1 MKSDQA
7 EKIYNFV
14 RHSVMAVSNIF
25 LYSINHPQVGN
36 LCEKGITA
44 LKEAIANNP
53 DLSLMVIDGE
63 LIHDGTMLKK
73 SMYFARFAQL
83 LANRG
88 IGSVRFTR
96 EIDTSELKNFIGN
109 LAKKGGKEEP
119 ICSSPNIL
127 LGKVEVCHTL
137 PGEEGSVAG
146 PEPEGPGGSKISEGE
161 IAKLMEIY
169 DEVQKHKKL
178 RVVGIQEI
186 VNGIVDILKQG
197 STPFLGLAPLRSAD
211 EYTFTHSLDVCSLN
225 IAQAMGLGIEGQ
237 LLYDIGIS
245 AMLHDIGKLFVP
257 VEIINKPGSLDK
269 KEWLLMKQHT
279 IRGAEYLLGLP
290 GIPKLAV
297 ITAFEHHMKFNYAG
311 YPEAPKGWKQ
321 NLCSQI
327 TTISD
332 HFDAMR
338 TRRSYR
344 NALETE
350 QVISFMNEKLGSELH
365 PGLTKNFFKILR
377 RYNLEQKQEGGKK
390 EVVILSPFEIGP

>member
-1 MKSDQA
+1 MNPEPA

-14 RHSVMAVSNIF
+14 RHIVMAISNVF
-25 LYSINHPQVGN
+25 LYSIDHPQVSN
-36 LCEKGITA
+36 LCAKGILS
-44 LKEAIANNP
+44 LKEAMGNDP
-53 DLSLMVIDGE
+53 DISFMVIDGE
-63 LIHDGTMLKK
+63 LIHDGMMLKK
-73 SMYFARFAQL
+73 SMYFSRLAQL

-88 IGSVRFTR
+88 IGSVRITHDVD
-96 EIDTSELKNFIGN
+96 ISEMKDFILN
-109 LAKKGGKEEP
+109 LAKKGNKLDP
-119 ICSSPNIL
+119 ICSSPNIH
-127 LGKVEVCHTL
+127 LGKVEVRRTQPRDAEL
-137 PGEEGSVAG
+137 AAPDTPKGSG
-146 PEPEGPGGSKISEGE
+146 YPEMSGDE

-169 DEVQKHKKL
+169 EEVQKHKRL

-197 STPFLGLAPLRSAD
+197 TTPFLGLAPLRTAD
-211 EYTFTHSLDVCSLN
+211 EYTFTHSIDVCSLN
-225 IAQAMGLGIEGQ
+225 ITQAMGLGIEGQ
-237 LLYDIGIS
+237 LLYDIGIA
-245 AMLHDIGKLFVP
+245 AMLHDIGKLFIP

-269 KEWLLMKQHT
+269 KEWSLMKQHT

-297 ITAFEHHMKFNYAG
+297 VTAFEHHMKFNYGG

-344 NALETE
+344 GALETE
-350 QVISFMNEKLGSELH
+350 QVISFMNDKLGIDLH
-365 PGLTKNFFKILR
+365 PGLTKNFFRILTQH
-377 RYNLEQKQEGGKK
+377 NLIQDKGVLKK
-390 EVVILSPFEIGP
+390 G